1 MKQERRGCGSC
12 NQLGNIGSGP
22 GDENETV
29 GSKREGEKEEV
40 RCKVLVRQ
48 KEPRLSETTI

>member
-1 MKQERRGCGSC
+1 MKEEIRCGSC
-12 NQLGNIGSGP
+12 NQRGNIGSGP
-22 GDENETV
+22 EDENETV

-40 RCKVLVRQ
+40 RCNVRQ